1 MDSPRIML
9 VINPGSTSTKLAVYR
24 DESRIHQQQISYTPE
39 QLSQFPSI
47 IDQISFR
54 EMDIRDFLDR
64 IPAADRNFAAVV
76 GRGGVIVP
84 LKSGA
89 YEVNEL
95 LLDRTMHR
103 PEGLHASNLGAV
115 LAWRIAQPMG
125 IKAYTY
131 DSVSVSEQ
139 GVLAVLTGCGGVLRM
154 SRCHVLNMRAVAIRA
169 AKNAGRRYDQMNIIV
184 AHLGGGITLSVHR
197 RGRIEDIVLDSEG
210 PLSPERAGRV
220 PLSTLITFCRKNNID
235 YNGIWNRT
243 RGAGGMA
250 ALLGTNNARE
260 AEERKNNGDKMA
272 ALVFQ
277 TIAYQTAK
285 AIGELSTVVK
295 GEVDLI
301 ILTGGMAYC
310 KQLTE
315 WITDRVFWLGPVLV
329 MAGEDEMDALANGV
343 LRALRGEEPVHIYDQ
358 ETDAWTP
365 EKQVEVLL
373 ESIG

>member
-1 MDSPRIML
+1 ML

-24 DESRIHQQQISYTPE
+24 DESALHQEQISYTPE
-39 QLSQFPSI
+39 QLSQFPAI

-54 EMDIRDFLDR
+54 ETDIRDFLAR
-64 IPAADRNFAAVV
+64 IPAADRDFTAVV

-95 LLDRTMHR
+95 LLDRTLHR

-139 GVLAVLTGCGGVLRM
+139 GVLAMLTGCGGVLRM
-154 SRCHVLNMRAVAIRA
+154 SRCHILNMRAVAIRA
-169 AKNAGRRYDQMNIIV
+169 AKNSGRRYDQMNIIV

-197 RGRIEDIVLDSEG
+197 QGRIEDIVLDSEG

-235 YNGIWNRT
+235 YNGMWNRT
-243 RGAGGMA
+243 RGAGGMT

-260 AEERKNNGDKMA
+260 AEERMKKGDKMA

-301 ILTGGMAYC
+301 ILTGGMAHC

-315 WITDRVFWLGPVLV
+315 WITGRISWLGPVRV
-329 MAGEDEMDALANGV
+329 MAGEDEMEALATGV
-343 LRALRGEEPVHIYDQ
+343 LRALRGEEPVHTYDQ

-365 EKQVEVLL
+365 EKQVEALL